1 MSSRRLPPASLEAAD
16 PPSRFRLLD
25 RVRLRARERRYSRRT
40 EKAYVHWI
48 RRFVLFHDR
57 RHPSDM
63 GAPELRAFLS
73 HLAVKDQVSAST
85 QNQAR
90 AAVMFLYESV
100 LMRPLDRIEGIEPA
114 RRPTRIPEVLSSEE
128 VRRILGALESP
139 VRLVVALLYGSGMRL
154 LECMALR
161 VKDVDFDRRQ
171 ITVRGGKGN
180 KDRAVPLPDIAAAA
194 LRGQLQRALRL
205 HGQDR
210 RLHVHPT
217 NIPEALARKYP
228 RLLFEPAWAYLFP
241 AARVLKASE
250 GTRMRHH
257 LHESV
262 VQRTLSETVRRLGLA
277 KRISCHTFRHS
288 FATHLL
294 ESGSDI
300 RTVQQLLGHSDIRTT
315 MLYTHVLRRGPL
327 GVTSPA
333 DRLGL

>member
-1 MSSRRLPPASLEAAD
+1 MSSGRLPPTALEAAH

-40 EKAYVHWI
+40 EKAYLHWI

-57 RHPSDM
+57 RHPNTM

-73 HLAVKDQVSAST
+73 HLAVNERVSAST

-90 AAVMFLYESV
+90 AAVVFLYESV
-100 LMRPLDRIEGIEPA
+100 LMRPLEKLDGIEPA
-114 RRPTRIPEVLSSEE
+114 RRPTRVPEVLSSEE
-128 VRRILGALESP
+128 VRRILAALELP
-139 VRLVVALLYGSGMRL
+139 TRLVVALLYGSGMRL
-154 LECMALR
+154 LEGMSLR

-180 KDRAVPLPDIAAAA
+180 KDRAVPLPDLAASA
-194 LRGQLQRALRL
+194 LRGQVQRALRL
-205 HGQDR
+205 HARDR

-217 NIPEALARKYP
+217 DIPDALTRKYP
-228 RLLFEPAWAYLFP
+228 RLLFEPGWAYVFP
-241 AARVLKASE
+241 AARTLRHPS
-250 GTRMRHH
+250 GMRLRHH

-262 VQRTLSETVRRLGLA
+262 VQRSLAEAVRRLGLT
-277 KRISCHTFRHS
+277 KRVSCHTFRHS

-300 RTVQQLLGHSDIRTT
+300 RTVQQLLGHSDVRTT
-315 MLYTHVLRRGPL
+315 MLYTHVLKRGPL